1 MITKYEQYFR
11 MSFLEDLKEMLQW
24 LDRDAQLLES
34 SDIIDGTRL
43 RTLRILQRFVAYPHC
58 QNFSLMPES

>member
-1 MITKYEQYFR
+1 